1 MMSTTMKAAVI
12 TAVNKVDVLEV
23 PMPVIGPRDVLLK
36 IKSAGLCTWE
46 QRIYTGQAK
55 ADYPFLGGHENAGEI
70 AAIGELVTNVKVGDR
85 VTMGSSACGTCRA
98 CLRGQDKGCAEH
110 FLNFSLKGGH
120 FGPGGF
126 AEYKVHR
133 SDGVFPVGSANW
145 DEAALAEP
153 LSCAIHAARLL
164 DAKLGDTAVVFG
176 AGTMG
181 LMNLIVLKKSGLRV
195 AVVDVN
201 ESRLEKARNLGAD
214 LTFASD
220 GNIRTRIKD
229 AFLGGVDH
237 AITAYGSDAVNQ
249 DALDVLNNRGK
260 ICLFA
265 SAHPVTPFAIDPN
278 VMHNKETSAVGVV
291 SADRQDH
298 AVATEMIAH
307 GQVDLSPLIDV
318 AYPINEA
325 AAAFH
330 RATSSPSYRV
340 MLNP

>member
-1 MMSTTMKAAVI
+1 MKAAVI
-12 TAVNKVDVLEV
+12 TAVNKVEVVDVPV
-23 PMPVIGPRDVLLK
+23 PVIGPRDVLLK

-70 AAIGELVTNVKVGDR
+70 AAVGELVTNVKVGDR
-85 VTMGSSACGTCRA
+85 VTMGSSSCGSCRA
-98 CLRGQDKGCAEH
+98 CLRGEDKGCPEH

-120 FGPGGF
+120 YGPGGF

-133 SDGVFPVGSANW
+133 SDGVFPVGDAPW

-164 DAKLGDTAVVFG
+164 DARLGDTAVIFG

-181 LMNLIVLKKSGLRV
+181 LMNLITLKKSGLRV

-201 ESRLEKARNLGAD
+201 ESRLAKARELGAD
-214 LTFASD
+214 LTFVSEEK
-220 GNIRTRIKD
+220 IRERIKT

-298 AVATEMIAH
+298 ALATEMIAYR
-307 GQVDLSPLIDV
+307 QIDLAPLIDQGF
-318 AYPINEA
+318 PITDA
-325 AAAFH
+325 AEAFH
-330 RATSSPSYRV
+330 RATSAPSYRV
-340 MLNP
+340 ILNP

>member
-1 MMSTTMKAAVI
+1 MNRTMKAAVI
-12 TAVNKVDVLEV
+12 TAVNKVEVVDVPV
-23 PMPVIGPRDVLLK
+23 PVIGPRDVLLK

-70 AAIGELVTNVKVGDR
+70 AAVGELVTNVKVGDR
-85 VTMGSSACGTCRA
+85 VTMGSSSCGSCRA
-98 CLRGQDKGCAEH
+98 CLRGEDKGCPEH

-120 FGPGGF
+120 YGPGGF

-133 SDGVFPVGSANW
+133 SDGVFPVGDAPW

-164 DAKLGDTAVVFG
+164 DARLGDTAVIFG

-181 LMNLIVLKKSGLRV
+181 LMNLITLKKSGLRV

-201 ESRLEKARNLGAD
+201 ESRLAKARELGAD
-214 LTFASD
+214 LTFVSD
-220 GNIRTRIKD
+220 EKIRERIKT

-298 AVATEMIAH
+298 ALATEMIAYR
-307 GQVDLSPLIDV
+307 QIDLAPLIDQGF
-318 AYPINEA
+318 PIADA
-325 AAAFH
+325 AEAFH
-330 RATSSPSYRV
+330 RATSAPSYRV
-340 MLNP
+340 ILNP

>member
-1 MMSTTMKAAVI
+1 MKAAVI
-12 TAVNKVDVLEV
+12 TAVNKVEVVDVPV
-23 PMPVIGPRDVLLK
+23 PVIGPRDVLLK

-70 AAIGELVTNVKVGDR
+70 AAVGELVTNVKVGDR
-85 VTMGSSACGTCRA
+85 VTMGSSSCGSCRA
-98 CLRGQDKGCAEH
+98 CLRGEDKGCPEH

-120 FGPGGF
+120 YGPGGF

-133 SDGVFPVGSANW
+133 SDGVFPVGDAPW

-164 DAKLGDTAVVFG
+164 DARLGDTAVIFG

-181 LMNLIVLKKSGLRV
+181 LMNLITLKKSGLRV

-201 ESRLEKARNLGAD
+201 ESRLAKARELGAD
-214 LTFASD
+214 LTFVSD
-220 GNIRTRIKD
+220 EKIRERIKT

-298 AVATEMIAH
+298 ALATEMIAYR
-307 GQVDLSPLIDV
+307 QIDLAPLIDQGF
-318 AYPINEA
+318 PIADA
-325 AAAFH
+325 AEAFH
-330 RATSSPSYRV
+330 RATSAPSYRV
-340 MLNP
+340 ILNP

>member
-1 MMSTTMKAAVI
+1 MKAAVI
-12 TAVNKVDVLEV
+12 TAVNKVEVVDV

-70 AAIGELVTNVKVGDR
+70 AAVGELVTNVKVGDR
-85 VTMGSSACGTCRA
+85 VTMGSSSCGSCRA
-98 CLRGQDKGCAEH
+98 CLRGEDKGCPEH

-120 FGPGGF
+120 YGPGGF

-133 SDGVFPVGSANW
+133 SDGVFPVGDAPW

-164 DAKLGDTAVVFG
+164 DARLGDTAVIFG

-181 LMNLIVLKKSGLRV
+181 LMNLITLKKSGLRV

-201 ESRLEKARNLGAD
+201 ESRLAKARELGAD
-214 LTFASD
+214 LTFVSD
-220 GNIRTRIKD
+220 EKIRERIKT

-298 AVATEMIAH
+298 ALATEMIAYR
-307 GQVDLSPLIDV
+307 QIDLAPLIDQGF
-318 AYPINEA
+318 PIADA
-325 AAAFH
+325 AEAFH
-330 RATSSPSYRV
+330 RATSAPSYRV
-340 MLNP
+340 ILNP

>member
-1 MMSTTMKAAVI
+1 MKAAVI
-12 TAVNKVDVLEV
+12 TAVNKVEVVDVPV
-23 PMPVIGPRDVLLK
+23 PVIGPRDVLLK

-70 AAIGELVTNVKVGDR
+70 AAVGELVTNVKVGDR
-85 VTMGSSACGTCRA
+85 VTMGSSSCGSCRA
-98 CLRGQDKGCAEH
+98 CLRGEDKGCPEH

-120 FGPGGF
+120 YGPGGF

-133 SDGVFPVGSANW
+133 SDGVFPVGDAPW

-164 DAKLGDTAVVFG
+164 DARLGDTAVIFG

-181 LMNLIVLKKSGLRV
+181 LMNLITLKKSGLRV

-201 ESRLEKARNLGAD
+201 ESRLAKARELGAD
-214 LTFASD
+214 LTFVSEEK
-220 GNIRTRIKD
+220 IRERIKT

-298 AVATEMIAH
+298 ALATEMIAYR
-307 GQVDLSPLIDV
+307 QIDLAPLIDQGF
-318 AYPINEA
+318 PIADA
-325 AAAFH
+325 AEAFH
-330 RATSSPSYRV
+330 RATSAPSYRV
-340 MLNP
+340 ILNP

>member
-1 MMSTTMKAAVI
+1 MKAAVI
-12 TAVNKVDVLEV
+12 TAVNKVEVVDVPV
-23 PMPVIGPRDVLLK
+23 PVIGPRDVLLK

-70 AAIGELVTNVKVGDR
+70 AAVGELVTNVKVGDR
-85 VTMGSSACGTCRA
+85 VTMGSSSCGSCRA
-98 CLRGQDKGCAEH
+98 CLRGEDKGCSEH

-120 FGPGGF
+120 YGPGGF

-133 SDGVFPVGSANW
+133 SDGVFPVGDAPW

-164 DAKLGDTAVVFG
+164 NARLGDTAVIFG

-181 LMNLIVLKKSGLRV
+181 LMNLITLKKSGLRV

-201 ESRLEKARNLGAD
+201 ESRLAKARELGAD
-214 LTFASD
+214 LTFVSD
-220 GNIRTRIKD
+220 EKIRERIKT

-298 AVATEMIAH
+298 ALATEMIAYR
-307 GQVDLSPLIDV
+307 QIDLAPLIDQGF
-318 AYPINEA
+318 PITDA
-325 AAAFH
+325 AEAFH
-330 RATSSPSYRV
+330 RATSAPSYRV
-340 MLNP
+340 ILNP

>member
-1 MMSTTMKAAVI
+1 MKAAVI
-12 TAVNKVDVLEV
+12 TAVNKVEVVDV
-23 PMPVIGPRDVLLK
+23 PMPEIGPRDVLLK

-70 AAIGELVTNVKVGDR
+70 AAVGELVTNVKVGDR
-85 VTMGSSACGTCRA
+85 VTMGSSSCGSCRA
-98 CLRGQDKGCAEH
+98 CLRGEDKGCPEH

-120 FGPGGF
+120 YGPGGF

-133 SDGVFPVGSANW
+133 SDGVFPVGDAPW

-164 DAKLGDTAVVFG
+164 DARLGDTAVIFG

-181 LMNLIVLKKSGLRV
+181 LMNLITLKKSGLRV

-201 ESRLEKARNLGAD
+201 ESRLAKARELGAD
-214 LTFASD
+214 LTFVSEEK
-220 GNIRTRIKD
+220 IRERIKT

-298 AVATEMIAH
+298 ALATEMIAYR
-307 GQVDLSPLIDV
+307 QIDLAPLIDQGF
-318 AYPINEA
+318 PIADA
-325 AAAFH
+325 AEAFH
-330 RATSSPSYRV
+330 RATSAPSYRV
-340 MLNP
+340 ILNP

>member
-1 MMSTTMKAAVI
+1 MKAAVI
-12 TAVNKVDVLEV
+12 TAVNKVEVVDV

-70 AAIGELVTNVKVGDR
+70 AAVGELVTNVKVGDR
-85 VTMGSSACGTCRA
+85 VTMGSSSCGSCRA
-98 CLRGQDKGCAEH
+98 CLRGEDKGCSEH

-120 FGPGGF
+120 YGPGGF

-133 SDGVFPVGSANW
+133 SDGVFPVGDAPW

-164 DAKLGDTAVVFG
+164 DARLGDTAVIFG

-181 LMNLIVLKKSGLRV
+181 LMNLITLKKSGLRV

-201 ESRLEKARNLGAD
+201 ESRLAKARELGAD
-214 LTFASD
+214 LTFVSD
-220 GNIRTRIKD
+220 EKIRERIKT

-237 AITAYGSDAVNQ
+237 AIAAYGSDAVNQ

-265 SAHPVTPFAIDPN
+265 SAHPVIPFAIDPN

-298 AVATEMIAH
+298 ALATEMIAYR
-307 GQVDLSPLIDV
+307 QIDLAPLIDQGF
-318 AYPINEA
+318 PIGDA
-325 AAAFH
+325 AEAFH
-330 RATSSPSYRV
+330 RATSAPSYRV
-340 MLNP
+340 ILNP

>member
-1 MMSTTMKAAVI
+1 MSSTMKAAVI
-12 TAVNKVDVLEV
+12 TAVNRVEVVDV

-70 AAIGELVTNVKVGDR
+70 AAVGELVTNVKVGDR
-85 VTMGSSACGTCRA
+85 VTMGSSSCGSCRA
-98 CLRGQDKGCAEH
+98 CLRGEDKGCSEH

-133 SDGVFPVGSANW
+133 SDGVFPVGDAPW

-164 DAKLGDTAVVFG
+164 NARLGDTAVIFG

-181 LMNLIVLKKSGLRV
+181 LMNLITLKKSGLRV

-201 ESRLEKARNLGAD
+201 ESRLAKARELGAD
-214 LTFASD
+214 LTFVSD
-220 GNIRTRIKD
+220 EKIRERIKT

-298 AVATEMIAH
+298 ALATEMIAYR
-307 GQVDLSPLIDV
+307 QVDLAPLIDRGF
-318 AYPINEA
+318 PIADAGE
-325 AAAFH
+325 AFH
-330 RATSSPSYRV
+330 RATSAPSYRV

>member
-1 MMSTTMKAAVI
+1 
-12 TAVNKVDVLEV
+12 
-23 PMPVIGPRDVLLK
+23 
-36 IKSAGLCTWE
+36 
-46 QRIYTGQAK
+46 
-55 ADYPFLGGHENAGEI
+55 
-70 AAIGELVTNVKVGDR
+70 
-85 VTMGSSACGTCRA
+85 MGSSACGSCRA
-98 CLRGQDKGCAEH
+98 CLRGEDKGCTEH
-110 FLNFSLKGGH
+110 FLNFSLKGGQY
-120 FGPGGF
+120 GPGGF
-126 AEYKVHR
+126 AEYKIHR
-133 SDGVFPVGSANW
+133 SDGVFPVGDAPW
-145 DEAALAEP
+145 EEAALAEP

-164 DAKLGDTAVVFG
+164 DARLGDTAVVFG

-201 ESRLEKARNLGAD
+201 EGRLNKAKSLGAD
-214 LTFASD
+214 LVFQSD
-220 GNIRTRIKD
+220 EKIRERIKS

-307 GQVDLSPLIDV
+307 KQVDLKPLIDQ
-318 AYPINEA
+318 AYPIAESA
-325 AAAFH
+325 DAFH

-340 MLNP
+340 MINP

>member
-1 MMSTTMKAAVI
+1 MKAAVI
-12 TAVNKVDVLEV
+12 TAVNKVEVVDV

-70 AAIGELVTNVKVGDR
+70 AAVGELVTNVKVGDR
-85 VTMGSSACGTCRA
+85 VTMGSSSCGSCRA
-98 CLRGQDKGCAEH
+98 CLRGEDKGCSEH

-120 FGPGGF
+120 YGPGGF

-133 SDGVFPVGSANW
+133 SDGVFPVGDAPW

-164 DAKLGDTAVVFG
+164 NARLGDTAVIFG

-181 LMNLIVLKKSGLRV
+181 LMNLITLKKSGLRV

-201 ESRLEKARNLGAD
+201 ESRLAKARELGAD
-214 LTFASD
+214 LTFVSD
-220 GNIRTRIKD
+220 EKIRERIKT

-298 AVATEMIAH
+298 ALATEMIAYR
-307 GQVDLSPLIDV
+307 QIDLAPLIDQGF
-318 AYPINEA
+318 PIADA
-325 AAAFH
+325 AEAFH
-330 RATSSPSYRV
+330 RATSAPSYRV
-340 MLNP
+340 ILNP

>member
-1 MMSTTMKAAVI
+1 MKAAVV
-12 TAVNKVDVLEV
+12 TAVKKMDVVDV

-55 ADYPFLGGHENAGEI
+55 ADFPFLGGHENAGEI
-70 AAIGELVTNVKVGDR
+70 AAVGQLVTNVKVGDR
-85 VTMGSSACGTCRA
+85 VTMGSSACGSCRA
-98 CLRGQDKGCAEH
+98 CLRGEDKGCPEH
-110 FLNFSLKGGH
+110 FLNFSLKGGVY
-120 FGPGGF
+120 GPGGF

-133 SDGVFPVGSANW
+133 SDGVFPVGDAPW
-145 DEAALAEP
+145 DQAALAEP
-153 LSCAIHAARLL
+153 LSCAIHGARLL
-164 DAKLGDTAVVFG
+164 DVHLGDTAVVFG

-201 ESRLEKARNLGAD
+201 EGRLEKAKQLGAD
-214 LTFASD
+214 LVFQSD
-220 GNIRTRIKD
+220 DRIRSRIKD
-229 AFLGGVDH
+229 AFLGGVDFS
-237 AITAYGSDAVNQ
+237 ITAYGSDAVNQ

-291 SADRQDH
+291 SADRRDH
-298 AVATEMIAH
+298 AVATDLIANQ
-307 GQVDLSPLIDV
+307 QVDLSSLIDQ
-318 AYPINEA
+318 AFPIEEA
-325 AAAFH
+325 AEAFH
-330 RATSSPSYRV
+330 KATSSPSYRV

>member
-1 MMSTTMKAAVI
+1 MNRTMKAAVI
-12 TAVNKVDVLEV
+12 TAVNKVEVVDV

-70 AAIGELVTNVKVGDR
+70 AAVGELVTNVKVGDR
-85 VTMGSSACGTCRA
+85 VTMGSSSCGSCRA
-98 CLRGQDKGCAEH
+98 CLRGEDKGCPEH

-120 FGPGGF
+120 YGPGGF

-133 SDGVFPVGSANW
+133 SDGVFPVGDAPW

-164 DAKLGDTAVVFG
+164 DARLGDTAVIFG

-181 LMNLIVLKKSGLRV
+181 LMNLITLKKSGLRV

-201 ESRLEKARNLGAD
+201 ESRLAKARELGAD
-214 LTFASD
+214 LTFISEEK
-220 GNIRTRIKD
+220 IRERIKT

-298 AVATEMIAH
+298 ALATEMIAYR
-307 GQVDLSPLIDV
+307 QIDLAPLIDQGF
-318 AYPINEA
+318 PIADA
-325 AAAFH
+325 AEAFH
-330 RATSSPSYRV
+330 RATSAPSYRV
-340 MLNP
+340 ILNP